1 MKNKHGWSFVFFQML
16 YTNNTK
22 FECQKNMKVYYM
34 KKMFNIFSLNII
46 FGLLAPS
53 FVLCFEQ
60 GHAPVVLPRISVQ
73 RIERQEKLFE
83 RTVSQ
88 EKRKC
93 ILFGGVLL
101 AVNLA
106 PIAMMLFGRPSSV
119 ASAPVVEKKETVAQG
134 WLPWIYSGITGVLT
148 SKDFWQVVATSIIA
162 GVSTSLLG
170 DVVNMYKPYLFVDQ
184 ITYFVAL
191 RAPYIRYIAVA
202 QEECVTLEKL
212 AASSEKYIKAK
223 QLLVNDISM
232 IIMSVEQLL
241 IFTLHQYKKDKL
253 GRQLVFEDIGNYLRN
268 SLDAWTS
275 AVENEL
281 NSSPVGVSRIASLL
295 QEIKVDIDHSIAQ
308 LLDLQRMDKVQ
319 MRRVVQQ

>member
-1 MKNKHGWSFVFFQML
+1 
-16 YTNNTK
+16 
-22 FECQKNMKVYYM
+22 
-34 KKMFNIFSLNII
+34 MFNIFSLNII
-46 FGLLAPS
+46 CGLLLPS
-53 FVLCFEQ
+53 FAIGFEQ
-60 GHAPVVLPRISVQ
+60 KQQAVVLPRISVQ

-93 ILFGGVLL
+93 MLFGGVLL

-106 PIAMMLFGRPSSV
+106 PIAMMLFGRSFPA
-119 ASAPVVEKKETVAQG
+119 ASAPVVEKTETVVQG
-134 WLPWIYSGITGVLT
+134 WLPWIYSGITGMLT
-148 SKDFWQVVATSIIA
+148 SKDFWQIMVTGIITGISTNLLASVV
-162 GVSTSLLG
+162 
-170 DVVNMYKPYLFVDQ
+170 DMYRPYLFVDQ

-191 RAPYIRYIAVA
+191 RAPYMRYITVA
-202 QEECVTLEKL
+202 QDECATLEKL
-212 AASSEKYIKAK
+212 ISSSEEYIKAK

-281 NSSPVGVSRIASLL
+281 NSSPVGVSRITSLL

-319 MRRVVQQ
+319 TRKVIQR